1 MDRLTL
7 FAGITA
13 ALVVG
18 AAVFYQ
24 HEVVSDDQ
32 ARLTTPDNS
41 DYYMDDATMYQ
52 LDEKGRL
59 AYRLTAARS
68 LHFPNDSARFTDI
81 HVHYLSGTDTYWN
94 LAADKG
100 RIPAGQR
107 DIYLYDGVT
116 GKHPN
121 DNGNLIHVKTDHAWV
136 RPDADR
142 VDSDAAVK
150 AVQPG
155 QILEGRGMRINL
167 KTNKLNILNDAHVT
181 YKQ

>member
-1 MDRLTL
+1 MDRLTVYT
-7 FAGITA
+7 AVIA
-13 ALVVG
+13 ALVVS
-18 AAVFYQ
+18 AAFLYHQ
-24 HEVVSDDQ
+24 QRAPGDQ

-41 DYYMDDATMYQ
+41 DYYMDDATVYQ
-52 LDEKGRL
+52 LDKQGGL
-59 AYRLTAARS
+59 AYRLTSARS
-68 LHFPNDSARFTDI
+68 LHFPDDSARFTDI
-81 HVHYLSGTDTYWN
+81 HVHYLSDTDTYWD

-121 DNGNLIHVKTDHAWV
+121 KNGSLVHIKTDHAWV
-136 RPDADR
+136 RPDAHR

-155 QILEGRGMRINL
+155 QVLEGNGMRINL
-167 KTNKLNILNDAHVT
+167 KTNKLDILHNAHVT
-181 YKQ
+181 YTQ

>member
-7 FAGITA
+7 FAGIAA

-24 HEVVSDDQ
+24 HEIVSDDQ

-41 DYYMDDATMYQ
+41 DYYMDDATVYQ
-52 LDEKGRL
+52 LDEQGRL
-59 AYRLTAARS
+59 AYRLTSARS
-68 LHFPNDSARFTDI
+68 LHFPDDSARFTDI
-81 HVHYLSGTDTYWN
+81 HVHYLAGTDTYWN
-94 LAADKG
+94 LAANKG

-107 DIYLYDGVT
+107 DIYLYNGVK

-121 DNGNLIHVKTDHAWV
+121 GTGDLIRINTDHAWV
-136 RPDADR
+136 RPDTDR

-155 QILEGRGMRINL
+155 QVLEGRGLRINL
-167 KTNKLNILNDAHVT
+167 KTNKLNILHDVHVT
-181 YKQ
+181 YTQ

>member
-1 MDRLTL
+1 MDRMTIST
-7 FAGITA
+7 AIIA
-13 ALVVG
+13 ALVVS
-18 AAVFYQ
+18 AALLYHQSVT
-24 HEVVSDDQ
+24 SDDE
-32 ARLTTPDNS
+32 ARLATPDNS
-41 DYYMDDATMYQ
+41 DYYMDDATVYQ
-52 LDEKGRL
+52 LDKQGRL
-59 AYRLTAARS
+59 AYRLTSARS
-68 LHFPNDSARFTDI
+68 LHFANDSARFTDI

-121 DNGNLIHVKTDHAWV
+121 DNGNLVHVTTDHAWV

-142 VDSDAAVK
+142 VDSDAPAK

-155 QILEGRGMRINL
+155 QVLEGRGMRINL
-167 KTNKLNILNDAHVT
+167 KTNKLDILHDAHVT
-181 YKQ
+181 YTQ